1 MKKLTR
7 GLGALGVVAC
17 VALLGPRARV
27 RGGVASVEPGPDVSA
42 WLAGREATVPGIRP
56 GDGKEVIW
64 AHPEARSRTP
74 LSVVYLHGFSADRHE
89 ISPVPEEVA
98 AALGANLFFTRLR
111 GHGRDGDAMA
121 QARAEDWL
129 QDTEEAMA
137 VGSRLGE
144 RVVLVGTSTGG
155 TLAVWAAAQP
165 RWRERLAAVVL
176 ISPNFGPRDGTA
188 ELLLWPWGGLLARAV
203 VGAERCFEPLNA
215 EQARH
220 WTTCYPTRAL
230 LPMMALV
237 DHVRGLDPEEVRSPL
252 LVLYSP
258 RDQVVDAQATEG
270 VVATFASP
278 VMRVEDFTGSGDPSH
293 HVLAGA
299 IISPGTTGA
308 ATLRILDFV
317 REVAERPTDGSGTRD
332 D

>member
-1 MKKLTR
+1 MTR
-7 GLGALGVVAC
+7 LIRGFAAVGVVAG
-17 VALLGPRARV
+17 VVLLGPRARV
-27 RGGVASVEPGPDVSA
+27 RGEVEPVEPGPDVVA

-56 GDGKEVIW
+56 GDGKEVVW
-64 AHPEARSRTP
+64 ATPEAPSRTP

-89 ISPVPEEVA
+89 ISPVMEEVTE
-98 AALGANLFFTRLR
+98 ALGANLFFTRLR
-111 GHGRDGDAMA
+111 GHGRDGAAMA
-121 QARAEDWL
+121 EARAEDWL
-129 QDTEEAMA
+129 QDTEEALA

-188 ELLLWPWGGLLARAV
+188 EILLWPWGGLLARAV
-203 VGAERCFEPLNA
+203 VGAERCFEPLNG
-215 EQARH
+215 EQERH

-237 DHVRGLDPEEVRSPL
+237 DHVRELDPEEVRSPL

-258 RDQVVDAQATEG
+258 RDQVVDAQATEAI
-270 VVATFASP
+270 VAAFASP
-278 VMRVEDFTGSGDPSH
+278 VKRVEGFTGSEDPSH
-293 HVLAGA
+293 HVLAGT

-317 REVAERPTDGSGTRD
+317 RGVVGIPTSGSGTHD